1 MTGYIFG
8 ALLLFTTLF
17 LGCGHSK
24 DSAHNH
30 DHGSHSEH
38 SGDAQIMLDNGKK
51 WKVDDETKLRIENIR
66 GLLKEFQ
73 SQKKTL
79 ALSDYN
85 AIGTKVGT
93 EIDGIIKGCSL
104 TGQAHDELHKLL
116 AMFFPEL
123 NNLRSNDLDMAKDG
137 LKNIQELIVQFD
149 IFFI

>member
-1 MTGYIFG
+1 MTRYIFW

-17 LGCGHSK
+17 WGCGHSK

-51 WKVDDETKLRIENIR
+51 WKVDDETKLRIANIR
-66 GLLKEFQ
+66 ELLKE

-79 ALSDYN
+79 ALSDYD
-85 AIGTKVGT
+85 ALGTKVGT

-123 NNLRSNDLDMAKDG
+123 NNLRSGDLDTAKGG
-137 LKNIQELIVQFD
+137 LKNIQDLIVQFD